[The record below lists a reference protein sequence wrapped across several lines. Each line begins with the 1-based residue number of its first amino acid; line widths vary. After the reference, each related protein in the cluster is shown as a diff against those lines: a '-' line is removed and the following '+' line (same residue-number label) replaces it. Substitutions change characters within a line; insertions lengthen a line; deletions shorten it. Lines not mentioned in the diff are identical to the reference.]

1 MKRYL
6 AELVG
11 TFFLALAIN
20 ITGDPLAIGLM
31 FMCML
36 YLCGPVSGA
45 HLNPIVSLAMWLRGL
60 LATAELPG
68 YWIAQILGGCL
79 VSVFTF
85 VVGGKILPAKTLP
98 AQGFGVLFAF
108 ELLFSFVL
116 VSMILLM
123 FTSKRYAGNAL
134 SALVVGLTL
143 TALVYYAGSYNPA
156 VSLGWMLP
164 NAITHLATGGAQ
176 GAMPGLYELLVFL
189 VAPFLG
195 AIAAVYKY
203 KCMHSDS
210 SANHTANN
218 Y

>member
-6 AELVG
+6 AELTG

-31 FMCML
+31 FMVML
-36 YLCGPVSGA
+36 YLTGPISGG
-45 HLNPIVSLAMWLRGL
+45 HLNPIVSLAMWLRGHL
-60 LATAELPG
+60 STAQLPG

-79 VSVFTF
+79 VSAFTLF
-85 VVGGKILPAKTLP
+85 AGGKILPAKTLP
-98 AQGFGVLFAF
+98 EQGFKVLFSF

-116 VSMILLM
+116 VSVILLM
-123 FTSKRYAGNAL
+123 MTSRKYAGNAL

-164 NAITHLATGGAQ
+164 NAVMHATSGGTQ
-176 GAMPGLYELLVFL
+176 GAMPGLYEILVFL
-189 VAPFLG
+189 VAPFVG
-195 AIAAVYKY
+195 ALAAVFKY
-203 KCMHSDS
+203 KWMYNESV
-210 SANHTANN
+210 
-218 Y
+218 